1 MTDEML
7 NYYSAKYNENQTLCY
22 TPHLMIYQYTTQKMF
37 CIFQIR
43 IYRSSYI
50 YTNGQN
56 KPQCPKM
63 DQDQVPP
70 HRPRKAFVVSTYW
83 PSTPSHNL
91 TSQPFCS
98 TLPDPLTLPTQQLC
112 ILNVPLQPLRWRW
125 HVPLTQWLSLH
136 DYMVP
141 TTQKTTVI
149 SLPHLS
155 PSGLSVMVSELP

>member
-1 MTDEML
+1 MTL
-7 NYYSAKYNENQTLCY
+7 L
-22 TPHLMIYQYTTQKMF
+22 
-37 CIFQIR
+37 
-43 IYRSSYI
+43 
-50 YTNGQN
+50 
-56 KPQCPKM
+56 CPKM

-70 HRPRKAFVVSTYW
+70 HRPRKAFVVSTHW

-112 ILNVPLQPLRWRW
+112 IPNVPLQPLRRRW

-155 PSGLSVMVSELP
+155 PSGLSVMVSELPHHKNLILSHKNHYDYDTLVTRDHNFLDSPLIEYTK